1 MAKADYKDIEKIVA
15 EVLKSIGQKETKE
28 YTSTNNESL
37 DLDPQKDFP
46 LAEKHPGLVKTPTGI
61 GFKEITLEKVVKGE
75 IKADDLR
82 ISPETLKMQAQIA
95 EKMNRVQLAQ
105 NFRRAA
111 ELTKI
116 GDEKILSIYNALRPN
131 RSSKQELLD
140 IAEEI
145 ESKYGAK
152 INAAFIREAADVY
165 ERRNLLA

>member
-15 EVLKSIGQKETKE
+15 EILKSFGQKETQE

-46 LAEKHPGLVKTPTGI
+46 LAEKHPGLIKTPTGI

-95 EKMNRVQLAQ
+95 EKMNRGQLAQ

-116 GDEKILSIYNALRPN
+116 SDEKILSIYNALRPN

-152 INAAFIREAADVY
+152 INAAFIREAAEVY
-165 ERRNLLA
+165 ERRNLLM